1 MTTINPLVVMHTEG
15 RLGNTGASHLNEVG
29 REACREIED
38 AVESI
43 LLRIV
48 QEHGPIDVRMF
59 WHIGHDAVSTVCLE
73 RLF

>member
-1 MTTINPLVVMHTEG
+1 MTTINPLLVMHTEG
-15 RLGNTGASHLNEVG
+15 RLGNTGASHYNEVG

-43 LLRIV
+43 LQRII
-48 QEHGPIDVRMF
+48 QEHGPVNIRMF
-59 WHIGHDAVSTVCLE
+59 QQIGYDAVSTVCLE